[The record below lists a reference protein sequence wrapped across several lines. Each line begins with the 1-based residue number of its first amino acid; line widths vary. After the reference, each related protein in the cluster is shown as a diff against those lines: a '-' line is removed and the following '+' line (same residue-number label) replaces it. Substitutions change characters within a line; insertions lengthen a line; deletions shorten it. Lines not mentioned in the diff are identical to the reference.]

1 MLFKTLKEKRQKS
14 YTGNEE
20 GFTLVELLIV
30 VVIIGILAAIAI
42 PIFANQQKAAL
53 IASAKADTNSART
66 SLVTWQ
72 TKNNGKIPQTCP
84 EIHSY
89 LETVPLSNGNAIVY
103 NYSKTRPG
111 EYFIRVSQIATDPD
125 MVEPPDE
132 NKIFYLST
140 AGKTLDRPNLVK
152 YVNETETTGADF
164 SAKWKNYSWLGV
176 SCY

>member
-1 MLFKTLKEKRQKS
+1 MFLKTLKTHKQNFHNK
-14 YTGNEE
+14 NEE
-20 GFTLVELLIV
+20 GFTLIELLIV

-53 IASAKADTNSART
+53 LASAKADTNSART

-72 TKNNGKIPQTCP
+72 TKNNGNIPKTCP
-84 EIHSY
+84 EIQSY
-89 LETVPLSNGNAIVY
+89 LETVPLSSGNAIIY

-111 EYFIRVSQIATDPD
+111 EYFIRVSQIATNPD

-140 AGKTLDRPNLVK
+140 AGKTMDRVQLVT
-152 YVNETETTGADF
+152 YVTKTETTGADF
-164 SAKWKNYSWLGV
+164 SAKWKNYSWLGS